1 MANGNSRFYLKVKYM
16 NKYLMVLCILFLLV
30 NSSVQAQNNVALD
43 TMTNTINI
51 KLVTIGPGHDL
62 TSWWGH
68 TAIIVEDQG
77 RGESK
82 FYNYGLFSFEE
93 DNFVLNFIMGRLIF
107 WVGAWRTPNAMAYY
121 RGLDRDIRFQILN
134 LSQDESKQ
142 IKEFLEN
149 NVKPENA
156 RYLYDHY
163 YDNCSTR
170 LRDIFDRTAKGKL
183 SEIGKEKSR
192 MTLREHTR
200 RHTYHGPIMDF
211 LLMFLMNDTID
222 KPITVWD
229 DMFLPSE
236 LEIVLDRVE
245 YQSEIGELKNMV
257 KNKQVYY
264 KSKTVQA
271 LPDRAPVHWP
281 YTLILGLILGAISL
295 LLVYLNK
302 DKLFFVYNLIVGLL
316 FGFIGTVLFFL
327 SSFTDH
333 NVTYYNENLFLANP
347 ITLLIFPLSILVLK
361 NKEKYLNVFYN
372 IWWVIIIIA
381 TLGLIL
387 KILPSFDQDNSQAIT
402 LILPILFGCFIS
414 TFIFKRRLSK

>member
-1 MANGNSRFYLKVKYM
+1 MK
-16 NKYLMVLCILFLLV
+16 KYLTVLCIIFLLV
-30 NSSVQAQNNVALD
+30 NSTIHAQKNVALD
-43 TMTNTINI
+43 TMTNNI
-51 KLVTIGPGHDL
+51 SVTLVTIGPGHDL

-77 RGESK
+77 KGESK

-107 WVGAWRTPNAMAYY
+107 WVGAWRTPNALAYY

-134 LSQDESKQ
+134 LSQDECKQ

-170 LRDIFDRTAKGKL
+170 IRDIFDRTTNGKL
-183 SEIGKEKSR
+183 REIGKEKSR

-200 RHTYHGPIMDF
+200 RHTYHDPIMDF

-236 LEIVLDRVE
+236 MEQVLDRVE
-245 YQSEIGELKNMV
+245 YKSETGELKNIV
-257 KNKQVYY
+257 KDKRVYY
-264 KSKTVQA
+264 KSKTVPS
-271 LPDRAPVHWP
+271 LPDRAPAHWP
-281 YTLILGLILGAISL
+281 YTLILGLILGVISL
-295 LLVYLNK
+295 ILAYLKK
-302 DKLFFVYNLIVGLL
+302 DKLFFVYNLIIGLL

-333 NVTYYNENLFLANP
+333 IVTYFNENLFLANP
-347 ITLLIFPLSILVLK
+347 ITLLVFPLSILVLR
-361 NKEKYLNVFYN
+361 NREKYYKWFYYS
-372 IWWVIIIIA
+372 WWIIIIIA
-381 TLGLIL
+381 LVGTVL

-414 TFIFKRRLSK
+414 TLILKNKHN